1 MHSILTDEKRLKQV
15 GLGLSMKG
23 GIRSKKFI
31 SYLNNLGHSYDVFL
45 RTGTSWVM
53 ELMDA
58 SDGYCTIPSN
68 IQPNIFAKAAFGNG
82 GYCQKMSLSMSQVLF
97 CISKLSVTSKMLTS
111 LS

>member
-15 GLGLSMKG
+15 GLGLFMKG

-68 IQPNIFAKAAFGNG
+68 IQRHTTWP
-82 GYCQKMSLSMSQVLF
+82 LSGFFPVSGVANYLLW
-97 CISKLSVTSKMLTS
+97 IVNKLP
-111 LS
+111 